1 MKQIYFRNGVLFY
14 YGNPA
19 GYITRGTM
27 ILDSLFEKAELLTF
41 LKEKQNL
48 EIEIR
53 EGVYDRLSEGTFEN
67 KQETQEITS
76 YVNSIRVY
84 QLKQDSPVLM
94 RFISLTERKKR
105 GFGTPHRKEY
115 DLVYEGE
122 TGELDLELIWEQFNR
137 SPPKGFEGH
146 SLSISDVV
154 ELSGKG
160 ISRYFYIDRTQ
171 FIEVSFEEENRS
183 ES

>member
-19 GYITRGTM
+19 GYVNGEKV
-27 ILDSLFEKAELLTF
+27 ILDSLFEKADLLHF

-53 EGVYDRLSEGTFEN
+53 EGIYDRLIEGSELALGQGEAVTDA
-67 KQETQEITS
+67 S
-76 YVNSIRVY
+76 MLRVY
-84 QLKQDSPVLM
+84 QLKQDCPIMM
-94 RFISLTERKKR
+94 RFIGLTEREKR

-115 DLVYEGE
+115 ALVYEGE
-122 TGELDLELIWEQFNR
+122 TSELDLENIWERFNR

-154 ELSGKG
+154 ELTGNG
-160 ISRYFYIDRTQ
+160 VSRYFYIDKTQ
-171 FIEVSFEEENRS
+171 FIEIAFDGIE
-183 ES
+183 